1 MPPYMRQD
9 MTYRPMTR
17 GAAKI
22 AKVRLPEYQDSS
34 MITWTWCLLCKG
46 SRRAGFYTT
55 TSLLRHYLKRHEEWS
70 FYAQ

>member
-1 MPPYMRQD
+1 
-9 MTYRPMTR
+9 MTR

-22 AKVRLPEYQDSS
+22 AKVRLPDYQDSS